1 MKHVGISTQLWIWLC
16 LLTVIVVKPSF
27 GQVAN
32 NTSLVGTVT
41 DASGQAVA
49 GAKVT
54 AVNAATNEH
63 YATTTG
69 EDGSYTLTFVR
80 EGTYTITVERPGF
93 AKSVEQGIVVDIN
106 RTVRTDV
113 HLKVGSVSE
122 SVTVNAGAPAVSTD
136 DATIAETLGTRSVV
150 DLPLNGRD
158 ALKLAATTSDVI
170 VGPKSTQTGVPPG
183 EDFIGAGQREI
194 TNSLTLDGITI
205 MNNLITVTN
214 VQPNVDAVEE
224 VQVQNGNYTAQ
235 YGSYMGVHVN
245 LATKSGTNELHGA
258 VFEFVRNSLFDAHSF
273 FDKPGSPKRP
283 LHINQFGVEV
293 GGPVYLPRLLNGRN
307 KTFFMASYEG
317 LRQIKS
323 PSQLGTTFTQAMRNG
338 DFSAT
343 CTAGFN
349 ASGLCNQASQQIH
362 DPTTLA
368 PYPNNMIP
376 SNQLSGVSQAL
387 LQYYPLPNIPSPTN
401 NFSGPVASNVSTNQ
415 TLERIDQ
422 NIGDRVRLFVRYDW
436 QNTNIFGGGITPT
449 SGSYGPAYNR
459 NLAIGY
465 TQILTQNLIND
476 FRFGRNHLMTNNLN
490 YWTVNNLL
498 DAGTKLGIPN
508 FTGDTTFHNPGIPD
522 ISVSG
527 FMGLGNAGS
536 NWYQDDTTWH
546 GYDQLSYRHGSHNIM
561 AGVEIRKL
569 ITGRAAAN
577 SPRGIFHFT
586 GSRSGNAAADFI
598 LGTAGDDVTP
608 IQEFKGVVAEWRDGF
623 FALDNWQV
631 NSKLTLNYGLR
642 YELPTV
648 PYSVNGN
655 ARILNPQQTTL
666 IPATIPD
673 PGFSFI
679 NPQHSDWAPRLGF
692 AYRLT
697 SRTAIRGGGG
707 IYYNPNQTNS
717 FTLATTNPPFG
728 ITTTFNNSAATPISF
743 ANPTPGTGTTP
754 TTFLS
759 AFTENPNLATPRM
772 YQWNL
777 GISRELWGNAGFELQ
792 YLGSH
797 SLHLDRSYFNN
808 TPAPGPGSVNPRRP
822 NQAWGQIRTIQN
834 DLIGNYH
841 GLTAIFRQRMS
852 HSLQMMASYTWSHTL
867 DVATD
872 SNGGGAAMNDYD
884 WHLDYGNANWDIRH
898 RFVTTFIYDL
908 PRFNGMN
915 SLLRWTLGNWQANGI
930 FTAQSGTPINV
941 IIGPDQANIG
951 RPNQRPNLVGT
962 PSTNCGSGHLIGCIN
977 STAFAMPA
985 PFTFGNAG
993 RNLVFG
999 PGLVDADFSLF
1010 KNIPIKERIRFQFR
1024 AEMFNILN
1032 HPNFANPGNGSP
1044 ATWNTASFGNITST
1058 VTDNRDIQFGAKV
1071 IF

>member
-1 MKHVGISTQLWIWLC
+1 MKHIGISIRSWIC
-16 LLTVIVVKPSF
+16 LSLLVLAAMLSF
-27 GQVAN
+27 AQVAN

-41 DASGQAVA
+41 DASGQTVA
-49 GAKVT
+49 GAKIT
-54 AVNAATNEH
+54 AVNVATNEH
-63 YATTTG
+63 YSATTG

-80 EGTYTITVERPGF
+80 EGTYTITVERAGF
-93 AKSVEQGIVVDIN
+93 ARSVQQGIVVDIN

-113 HLKVGSVSE
+113 SLKVGSVSE
-122 SVTVNAGAPAVSTD
+122 YVTVNAAAPAVSTD
-136 DATIAETLGTRSVV
+136 DATIAETLSTRSVV

-245 LATKSGTNELHGA
+245 LATKSGTNEVHGA

-273 FDKPGSPKRP
+273 FDTPGSPKRP

-293 GGPVYLPRLLNGRN
+293 GGPVYIPKLYNGRN

-338 DFSAT
+338 DFSAI

-349 ASGLCNQASQQIH
+349 ASGLCHQASQQIH
-362 DPTTLA
+362 NPTTLA
-368 PYPNNMIP
+368 PYLNNMIP

-387 LQYYPLPNIPSPTN
+387 LQYYPLPNIPGTN
-401 NFSGPVASNVSTNQ
+401 TFSGPVASNVSTNQ

-422 NIGDRVRLFVRYDW
+422 NIGDKIRLFVRYDW
-436 QNTNIFGGGITPT
+436 QNTNIFGGNITPT

-465 TQILTQNLIND
+465 THVIAQNIIND
-476 FRFGRNHLMTNNLN
+476 FRFGRNHLLTNNLN

-508 FTGDTTFHNPGIPD
+508 FTGDTTFHDPGIPD
-522 ISVSG
+522 ITVSG
-527 FMGLGNAGS
+527 FMGLGNAGT

-546 GYDQLSYRHGSHNIM
+546 GFDQMSYRHGSHNIM
-561 AGVEIRKL
+561 AGAEIRKL

-577 SPRGIFHFT
+577 SPRGLFNFT
-586 GSRSGNAAADFI
+586 GSRSGNAAADFV
-598 LGTAGDDVTP
+598 LGTAQNDVTP
-608 IQEFKGVVAEWRDGF
+608 IQEFKGVAAEWRDGF
-623 FALDNWQV
+623 FVLDNWQV

-655 ARILNPQQTTL
+655 ARILNPQQTAL
-666 IPATIPD
+666 IPARVPS
-673 PGFSFI
+673 PGFPFI
-679 NPQHSDWAPRLGF
+679 NPIHDDWAPRLGF

-697 SRTAIRGGGG
+697 SKTAIRGGGG

-728 ITTTFNNSAATPISF
+728 VTTTFNNSAATPISF

-759 AFTENPNLATPRM
+759 VFTENPDLPTPRM

-777 GISRELWGNAGFELQ
+777 GISRELWSNAGFELQ

-808 TPAPGPGSVNPRRP
+808 TPAPGPGPVNPRRP

-841 GLTAIFRQRMS
+841 GFTAIFRQRTS
-852 HSLQMMASYTWSHTL
+852 HNLQMMASYTWSHTL
-867 DVATD
+867 DVSTD
-872 SNGGGAAMNDYD
+872 SNGGGAAMDDYD
-884 WHLDYGNANWDIRH
+884 WHRDYGNANWDIRH

-908 PRFNGMN
+908 PRFNGSN
-915 SLLRWTLGNWQANGI
+915 SVLRWTLGYWQANGI
-930 FTAQSGTPINV
+930 FTVQSGTPINV

-962 PSTNCGSGHLIGCIN
+962 PSANCGSGHLLRCIN

-985 PFTFGNAG
+985 LFTFGSAG
-993 RNLVFG
+993 RNLIFG

-1010 KNIPIKERIRFQFR
+1010 KNIPIKERTALQFR
-1024 AEMFNILN
+1024 AEMFNIFN
-1032 HPNFANPGNGSP
+1032 HPNFANPGNP
-1044 ATWNTASFGNITST
+1044 AAVWNTASFGNITQT
-1058 VTDNRDIQFGAKV
+1058 TTDNRDIQFGAKF